1 MGTYTVLPPLDTEE
15 KDALFTIWRNYFSN
29 GSLNSVLFREL
40 RDLRSLVYTCGGRTY
55 QQWFKAKKNRPI
67 GYFTTAGTQTDKA
80 LTTLSLIDSLLT
92 DMPIDAHDLQNAR
105 QSAMNNINNSRPTF
119 RNQPGYMAE
128 AVLEGYTEDPNKA
141 RAAAISQTTNAQVI
155 AYYQQH
161 IQHAPRSYFII
172 GNLKAI
178 DRKALERYGK
188 VVVEFKKDDIH
199 R

>member
-1 MGTYTVLPPLDTEE
+1 M
-15 KDALFTIWRNYFSN
+15 
-29 GSLNSVLFREL
+29 
-40 RDLRSLVYTCGGRTY
+40 
-55 QQWFKAKKNRPI
+55 
-67 GYFTTAGTQTDKA
+67 
-80 LTTLSLIDSLLT
+80 TTLSLIDSLLT